1 MRLHTWCVSLAL
13 VLPLSAGCGDG
24 GSSCESRVDK
34 RLEVSPTDPPL
45 KFHLD
50 RCRLDV
56 DACPELCQVALSRI
70 NLTHPVNSCVVGF
83 VGEMALL
90 DVNYTVF
97 DTDSPNCFS
106 GDDFAEPDN
115 FKRGVR

>member
-1 MRLHTWCVSLAL
+1 MRLHMWCLLAL
-13 VLPLSAGCGDG
+13 VPLSAGCGESDP
-24 GSSCESRVDK
+24 SCESRVSK
-34 RLEVSPTDPPL
+34 RLEVAPTDPPL

-83 VGEMALL
+83 VGETALL
-90 DVNYTVF
+90 DVEYTVF
-97 DTDSPNCFS
+97 RDDGNCFG
-106 GDDFAEPDN
+106 GDDFAEPVP